1 MINTGILVIGLVVL
15 LAGARLTVDNAVV
28 VARHYHLSDFFI
40 GVVILAIGSDLP
52 ELVISINAGLHQLQG
67 IETSGI
73 IIGNALGSNF
83 SQIGL
88 IMGVAGLVGYL
99 TLSRRY
105 IYLHGGILLGAI
117 LYLALA
123 MLDGK
128 VTRLEGG
135 ILVLAFLIYV
145 IMLFEEERTIEKPPI
160 THHFNLMTT
169 WVLLVMGM
177 ALVIGGSEVTI
188 RATVT
193 LAEQWGVS
201 QSFIAI
207 VIIGVGS
214 SLPELS
220 ISISALSKARGGMSV
235 GNLIGSNIID
245 TLLPV
250 GLAGLIHPLRVE
262 PGLISF
268 DLPALFVL
276 TVIVLVLFAHRRG
289 LQKVEA
295 AILVSLYGVY
305 LLLKLFQF

>member
-1 MINTGILVIGLVVL
+1 MIDTGILLIGLIVL
-15 LAGARLTVDNAVV
+15 LMGAHLAVDNAVV

-67 IETSGI
+67 IDTSGI

-99 TLSRRY
+99 TMSRRY

-117 LYLALA
+117 LYLTLA
-123 MLDGK
+123 VLDGE
-128 VTRLEGG
+128 VSRLEGG
-135 ILVLAFLIYV
+135 ILVVAFLIYMV
-145 IMLFEEERTIEKPPI
+145 MLFEEESRIEKPAV
-160 THHFNLMTT
+160 THHFNLITT
-169 WVLLVMGM
+169 WLFLVFGM
-177 ALVIGGSEVTI
+177 ALVIGGSEVI
-188 RATVT
+188 VRATIA
-193 LAEQWGVS
+193 LSEQWGVS

-207 VIIGVGS
+207 VIIGIGS

-220 ISISALSKARGGMSV
+220 ISIAALRKARGGMSV

-250 GLAGLIHPLRVE
+250 GLAGLIHPISVE
-262 PGLISF
+262 ASLIGF

-276 TVIVLVLFAHRRG
+276 SVIVLVFFAHRRG

-295 AILVSLYGVY
+295 ATLVSLYGIY

>member
-235 GNLIGSNIID
+235 G
-245 TLLPV
+245 
-250 GLAGLIHPLRVE
+250 LAGLIHPLRVE